1 MNALIAT
8 SLLGLFAMI
17 SEIIGLK
24 KWVWSISTIGIAA
37 ILGLTIYESAN
48 GLPEIFY
55 GMIAQNRFSS
65 VFSGLLL
72 SITLAWF
79 LLAKDYYREGNNAN
93 PSDQAALIIFATV
106 GGLILTSYINLTMLF
121 LGIEILSIPMFI
133 LAGSDKK
140 NLLSNESSLKYF
152 IMGAFASGIMLFGIA
167 LIYGAT
173 GSFDLQQISYGIA
186 MTLQDSSMLF
196 LVLIGITF
204 LLMGLAFKVS
214 AAPFHFWVPDV
225 YEGAPTVITGFM
237 STFVKT
243 AAFVAFFKLF
253 VYGFYAFRTYW
264 PQFYSIEVPFNLQLL
279 LLSSLTILVGNI
291 VAVSQPNIKR
301 TLAYSGIAQAGYML
315 LTILL
320 PSQETCTALFLYAAS
335 YSLSTLVAFT
345 VVYHVQKAKNDYTF
359 VAFRGLGKSNPG
371 LAVVLTL
378 AMLSLGGI
386 PTTLGFFAKFY
397 LFKSILS
404 YNPDQLFNYLPL
416 IILAIL
422 GSLISLYYYF
432 KVIISMFG
440 GDENSAK
447 IEINT
452 SDRIILYAVA
462 SLIVLL
468 GLLPGLLLDLG
479 SMIII

>member
-24 KWVWSISTIGIAA
+24 KWVWSISTLGIAA
-37 ILGLTIYESAN
+37 ILGLTVYEALN
-48 GLPEIFY
+48 GTPQLFY
-55 GMIAQNRFSS
+55 GMILQDQFANTFSA
-65 VFSGLLL
+65 LLL
-72 SITLAWF
+72 SITLIWF
-79 LLAKDYYREGNNAN
+79 LLSKDNYREGNNAN

-106 GGLILTSYINLTMLF
+106 GGLILTSYVNMTMLF

-173 GSFDLQQISYGIA
+173 GSFDLLQIRNSLV
-186 MTLQDSSMLF
+186 MTLQDPGMLF
-196 LVLIGITF
+196 LVLAGIT
-204 LLMGLAFKVS
+204 LLMMGLAFKVS

-253 VYGFYAFRTYW
+253 VYGFYAFGMYW
-264 PQFYSIEVPFNLQLL
+264 PQFFSIDVPFNIQLL

-291 VAVSQPNIKR
+291 VAVSQPNFKR
-301 TLAYSGIAQAGYML
+301 TLAYSGIAQAGYIL
-315 LTILL
+315 LTILM
-320 PSQETCTALFLYAAS
+320 PSPDTCTALFLYTAS

-345 VVYHVQKAKNDYTF
+345 VIYHVQKAKNDYSF
-359 VAFRGLGKSNPG
+359 EAFKGLGKSNPG

-386 PTTLGFFAKFY
+386 PPTLGFFAKFY
-397 LFKSILS
+397 LFKSILA
-404 YNPDQLFNYLPL
+404 YNPNYLPL
-416 IILAIL
+416 ILLAIL

-440 GDENSAK
+440 GDETSDK
-447 IEINT
+447 IEIKI
-452 SDRIILYAVA
+452 SDRILLYIIA
-462 SLIVLL
+462 SFIIIL
-468 GLLPGLLLDLG
+468 GLIPGILLKLG
-479 SMIII
+479 SIA